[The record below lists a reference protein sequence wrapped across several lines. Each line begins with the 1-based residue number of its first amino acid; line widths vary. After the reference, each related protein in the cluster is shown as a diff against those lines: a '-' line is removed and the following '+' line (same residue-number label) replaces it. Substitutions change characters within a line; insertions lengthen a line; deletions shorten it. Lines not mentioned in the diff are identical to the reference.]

1 MLLLISLFSFVF
13 AWMSEIPIPTPTPKN
28 VSCAVVKCE
37 KENEK
42 ITFLREEDE
51 KELYSCKN
59 VKAIEPETGEPK
71 NTTILLIIIYIYI
84 NINE

>member
-1 MLLLISLFSFVF
+1 
-13 AWMSEIPIPTPTPKN
+13 MSEILIPTPTPKN

-42 ITFLREEDE
+42 ITFLREEGE

-59 VKAIEPETGEPK
+59 VKAIELEMGKSK
-71 NTTILLIIIYIYI
+71 NITILFIY
-84 NINE
+84 

>member
-42 ITFLREEDE
+42 ITFLREEGE

-59 VKAIEPETGEPK
+59 VKAIELEMGKSK
-71 NTTILLIIIYIYI
+71 NITILFIY
-84 NINE
+84 